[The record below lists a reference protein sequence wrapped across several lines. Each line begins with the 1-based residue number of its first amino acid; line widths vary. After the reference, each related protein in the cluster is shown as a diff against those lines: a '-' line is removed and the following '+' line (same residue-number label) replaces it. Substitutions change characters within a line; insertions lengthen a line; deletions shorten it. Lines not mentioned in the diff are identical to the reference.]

1 MLSCL
6 AISAVAA
13 ATASAPVI
21 LNIASCS
28 ASTAVFTGLMAA
40 PVALSRS
47 PLVTVRLRSPGTV
60 SAEVA
65 VKAAG
70 KIKRRSPLVSCRD
83 ALLPDPKS
91 FTARPPEPLML
102 VFKRKGLAALATLPL
117 PTCISMRSALK
128 NSAVAVV
135 PLLVWPLVSRPPPS
149 SRVRVLPALRARPV
163 VPSARGF
170 RAATV
175 PPLLNVWI
183 VRLPPALAFT
193 LMASLLD
200 VLPPT

>member
-1 MLSCL
+1 
-6 AISAVAA
+6 
-13 ATASAPVI
+13 
-21 LNIASCS
+21 
-28 ASTAVFTGLMAA
+28 MAA

-70 KIKRRSPLVSCRD
+70 KIKRRSPIVSCRD
-83 ALLPDPKS
+83 ALLPAPES
-91 FTARPPEPLML
+91 FTARPPEVGMPLIL

-135 PLLVWPLVSRPPPS
+135 PLLAWPLVSRPPPS

-163 VPSARGF
+163 VLSARGF
-170 RAATV
+170 RAATD
-175 PPLLNVWI
+175 PPLLIVWI

-193 LMASLLD
+193 LMASLLE